1 MDQDQDQKQIKIK
14 GTIRCALA
22 FWGGLRFVLSQL
34 SFLRAVATQI
44 VGTPPIGKSE
54 ANCALDLDLL
64 PR

>member
-1 MDQDQDQKQIKIK
+1 MDQNQDQKQIKIK

-22 FWGGLRFVLSQL
+22 FGGGLRFVLVQL
-34 SFLRAVATQI
+34 PLLGAVAI
-44 VGTPPIGKSE
+44 KLVGTTRSSKSE